1 MKFDFIN
8 NDTIALGFLGAVAII
23 GVITKQE
30 TIVTAALGAVG
41 GYIGSKTIENK
52 GDKND

>member
-8 NDTIALGFLGAVAII
+8 NDTIAIMFIGTIGII

-30 TIVTAALGAVG
+30 TIVSAAIGAVG
-41 GYIGSKTIENK
+41 GFMGAKAIETVKTK
-52 GDKND
+52 